1 MSYCRFLE
9 ADAYIYDD
17 VNYGIICCF
26 CWTVPDS
33 GNFIAG
39 YDYDMM
45 LNHISEHRSAGDYIP
60 TRVDEELIKER
71 DCDHSFVE
79 HEHLGLTCSKCW
91 RRESI

>member
-1 MSYCRFLE
+1 MMP
-9 ADAYIYDD
+9 DA
-17 VNYGIICCF
+17 
-26 CWTVPDS
+26 S
-33 GNFIAG
+33 NFVAG

-45 LNHISEHRSAGDYIP
+45 INHIAEHRAAGDYVP

-79 HEHLGLTCSKCW
+79 HEQLRSTCSKCW

>member
-1 MSYCRFLE
+1 VSYCRFLE

-17 VNYGIICCF
+17 ISYGILCCM
-26 CWTVPDS
+26 CWMMPDAS
-33 GNFIAG
+33 NFVAG

-45 LNHISEHRSAGDYIP
+45 INHIAEHRAAGDYVP

-79 HEHLGLTCSKCW
+79 HEQLRSTCSKCW

>member
-17 VNYGIICCF
+17 ISYGILCCM
-26 CWTVPDS
+26 CWMMPDAN
-33 GNFIAG
+33 NFVAG

-45 LNHISEHRSAGDYIP
+45 LNHIAEHRAAGDYIP

-79 HEHLGLTCSKCW
+79 HEQLGSTCSKCW
-91 RRESI
+91 RRESL